1 MSLRDTSTI
10 SVSASVSV
18 SASAAAPSDEA
29 GFAASLLAPALPCP
43 PGLRAWNGS
52 DPGQRLAVYRN
63 NVTSSLIDALAAGFP
78 VTQELVGEA
87 FFRAMAAEFVRRQPP
102 RSRVLACY
110 GQRLPDFIADFEPAR
125 SVPYLADLARLEF
138 ARIQAYHAADGD
150 ALSPAAVV
158 AALGDA
164 LSPAAVVAA
173 LGDGSEADLLRLVC
187 HPSVAVLASRFAI
200 ASIWAV
206 HQGQGDLAELDP
218 LMPEAALVL
227 RDGLDVL
234 VLSLPPGAERFVAA
248 LLQGSTLGQAMSQ
261 ALAAAAHFDL
271 QALLTLLVRHGALCA
286 LRALHASHLPRS
298 TPA

>member
-158 AALGDA
+158 AALGD
-164 LSPAAVVAA
+164 
-173 LGDGSEADLLRLVC
+173 GSEADLLRLVC

-200 ASIWAV
+200 ASIWAA

-286 LRALHASHLPRS
+286 LHASHLPRS

>member
-1 MSLRDTSTI
+1 MSHPGSQATP
-10 SVSASVSV
+10 
-18 SASAAAPSDEA
+18 AAAPSDEA
-29 GFAASLLAPALPCP
+29 GLAASLLAPALPCP

-138 ARIQAYHAADGD
+138 SRIQAYHAAD
-150 ALSPAAVV
+150 A
-158 AALGDA
+158 DA

-173 LGDGSEADLLRLVC
+173 LGDGSGADRLRLVC

-200 ASIWAV
+200 VSIWAA

-248 LLQGSTLGQAMSQ
+248 LLQGSTLAQAMSQ

-286 LRALHASHLPRS
+286 LRELPLPRS
-298 TPA
+298 PRP